1 MSETLK
7 VLGQA
12 APAAT
17 TDTDVYTVPTNR
29 VAVVSS
35 LTVCNRGTT
44 EGTFRVAVRPGGA
57 VLANRHYVY
66 FNAPLTANSTLGATL
81 GMTLA
86 AADVVTVRASSADF
100 SFSLFGSE
108 VVV

>member
-17 TDTDVYTVPTNR
+17 TDTDVYTVPANR
-29 VAVVSS
+29 ATVASS
-35 LTVCNRGTT
+35 LMVCNRGTT

-57 VLANRHYVY
+57 VLANQHYVY
-66 FNAPLTANSTLGATL
+66 FDAKLAAGSTLVATL
-81 GMTLA
+81 GMALA
-86 AADVVTVRASSADF
+86 ATDVVTVRASSVDF

-108 VVV
+108 VVM